1 MQFLILGYD
10 GKDEEAINRR
20 MAVREAHITLAHDNQ
35 NQGKLLFAVAMLDDD
50 GKMAGSM
57 LVTDF
62 ESREELDKYLEIEPY
77 VTGKV
82 WEKIKVIPCAVG
94 PTFRI

>member
-10 GKDEEAINRR
+10 GKDAEALNRR
-20 MAVREAHITLAHDNQ
+20 MAVREEHIALAEQ
-35 NQGKLLFAVAMLDDD
+35 NQDHGNLLFAAAMLDDE

-77 VTGKV
+77 VTGIV
-82 WEKIKVIPCAVG
+82 WQKIEVIPCAVG
-94 PTFRI
+94 PSFRM